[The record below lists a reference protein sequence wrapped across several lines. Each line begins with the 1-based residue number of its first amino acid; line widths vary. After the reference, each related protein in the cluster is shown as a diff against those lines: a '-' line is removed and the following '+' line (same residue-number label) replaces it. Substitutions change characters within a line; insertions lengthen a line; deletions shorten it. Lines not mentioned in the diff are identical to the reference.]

1 MTLTPQD
8 VRTKQ
13 FSTVKMRTGYDMDE
27 VDAFL
32 DEVESSIGSL
42 LTDNDDLKARLAQE
56 PVKPAA
62 PVSASAADAKMS
74 EATRKLEQAT
84 ALAAEADRKMKDA
97 EAVKQAADA
106 KMTEAEAKIKEA
118 ETKLVEARRTATA
131 TQAAPASASAPAP
144 APVAAAAAAMAA
156 APAPAPQQDVP
167 AKAFALLEAAQR
179 TADETVA
186 AAKADADKILSSAR
200 EEATKATGKLDEQRS
215 ALETKVND
223 LRAFERHYRTTLR
236 ETIAQQLTELDKVGT
251 AEPKPIV
258 N

>member
-144 APVAAAAAAMAA
+144 VAAAAAAMAA
-156 APAPAPQQDVP
+156 APAPAPQPDVP